1 MFATGRVK
9 QCPEVYINVS
19 TPFISGDIV
28 ALILD
33 TPFADLVVGNYVN
46 TSVPHSI
53 EEVPVTGGS
62 FILLLLSRSSLNCI
76 KRNCLF

>member
-1 MFATGRVK
+1 
-9 QCPEVYINVS
+9 VYINVS

-46 TSVPHSI
+46 TSVPPKISLP
-53 EEVPVTGGS
+53 PVTGTS
-62 FILLLLSRSSLNCI
+62 SILCGTDV
-76 KRNCLF
+76 FT